1 MHVVWLKFIF
11 CQLCLILCHI
21 YVLCHQSHWFVSYNQ
36 LLVVSSGDEGCLG
49 VLLAQLGR
57 VFDPHS
63 P

>member
-1 MHVVWLKFIF
+1 MHVVWLKIF
-11 CQLCLILCHI
+11 FDGWVSFLCHI

-36 LLVVSSGDEGCLG
+36 LLVFFSSDEGCLG

-57 VFDPHS
+57 VSDPHS